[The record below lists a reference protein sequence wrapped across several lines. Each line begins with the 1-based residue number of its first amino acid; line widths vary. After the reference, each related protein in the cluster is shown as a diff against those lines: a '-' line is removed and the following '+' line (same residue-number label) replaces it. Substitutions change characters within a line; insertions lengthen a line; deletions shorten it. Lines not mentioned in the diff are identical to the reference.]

1 MRLKKH
7 LIFQN
12 VYKTRPL
19 ATDRNDLFKFL
30 VTSQHAIIKKGICS
44 AMKSPPSGKLCPLH
58 SCLKSKNNRRRSS
71 VCLSVCLA
79 VVKKNPTRRAIGV
92 NESVHRPSGVCFRL
106 CCCCCCCLSVSWW
119 LWLCWLVD
127 FWATWDENQNRAK
140 ASRRPA
146 QNNSIGNQSSLR
158 APRRLLGFTTY
169 GLFHQGSTREVV
181 EVIIIVVIVIT
192 NAFASVWG
200 AARRSRIS
208 QPCPTSVA
216 GAAFF
221 ISCPTVGAA
230 VVIILRQVGEVCW
243 QDRRTTLERSTWI
256 GSFLVRSVVN
266 NSKQQQQRARSWITP
281 QRQADGCASCECLRT
296 AFGDF

>member
-106 CCCCCCCLSVSWW
+106 CCCCCCCLSVRTPSTSGYGY
-119 LWLCWLVD
+119 VD
-127 FWATWDENQNRAK
+127 LLTSGQRETKIKTARKHRA
-140 ASRRPA
+140 
-146 QNNSIGNQSSLR
+146 GLR
-158 APRRLLGFTTY
+158 KTIPSAISQACAPR
-169 GLFHQGSTREVV
+169 
-181 EVIIIVVIVIT
+181 
-192 NAFASVWG
+192 
-200 AARRSRIS
+200 
-208 QPCPTSVA
+208 
-216 GAAFF
+216 
-221 ISCPTVGAA
+221 
-230 VVIILRQVGEVCW
+230 
-243 QDRRTTLERSTWI
+243 
-256 GSFLVRSVVN
+256 
-266 NSKQQQQRARSWITP
+266 
-281 QRQADGCASCECLRT
+281 DGC
-296 AFGDF
+296 